1 MRRATACCGSMR
13 QTYVLRSCG
22 SQRAYAEAIPFA
34 LDVSDNRRF
43 PRSYVFLGVAS
54 IDDTIVT
61 AFGISRIFGTVL
73 DSSW

>member
-1 MRRATACCGSMR
+1 MR
-13 QTYVLRSCG
+13 QTCCG

-43 PRSYVFLGVAS
+43 HRSYVFLGVAS
-54 IDDTIVT
+54 LDDTIVT
-61 AFGISRIFGTVL
+61 AFGIGRIFGTVL